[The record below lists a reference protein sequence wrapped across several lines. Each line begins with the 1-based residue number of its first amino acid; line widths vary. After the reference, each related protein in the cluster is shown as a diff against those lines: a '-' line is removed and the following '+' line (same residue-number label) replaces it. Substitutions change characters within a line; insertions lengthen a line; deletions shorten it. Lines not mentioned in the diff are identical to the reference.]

1 MEFLILVLVVVGF
14 YKMNQKSNEYKE
26 TADKAQSQL
35 NAYVKANQTAESII
49 KNAAQLSSNKLEQAE
64 QQAKA
69 IIEQA
74 NSQSTE
80 ILNEANDSLYILQQQ
95 IQEREQIR
103 NSIPDLTEQ
112 ANALE
117 AKIERSKKKVKEV
130 NLLCK
135 NALAAIDSK
144 FRDALPRNNIE
155 VIEDLVS
162 DLEQILPNV
171 SLDFHALEYPD
182 LRKEYRQNEKL
193 IKEITDNY
201 VARYTLKTYA
211 AIYKLMVLALNA
223 ELQNIMYNLKF
234 GNLEEAKSDVEK
246 MLNKY
251 VSIATEG
258 NKTIAPTI
266 LAFITE
272 IRGHFMRAVEI
283 EYMYYVKREK
293 AREEQAAL
301 KEQMRQ
307 EAAERK
313 ALEEQ
318 RAQVVKEEN
327 KYKSEINNIQEQLNV
342 SQDDEQIELFKKRIA
357 ELEQQLSSVEAK
369 KEEITNLQ
377 NGKAGYI
384 YIISNLGSFGDKMFK
399 IGMTRRIDPQDRV
412 NELGDA
418 SVPFK
423 FDVHSFIFS
432 EDAVALESALHQ
444 RLNEQRVN
452 KINTRKEFFYCT
464 IDELENLVLEI
475 EPTAPFTRTMLA
487 EQYRQSQEMAA
498 QSK

>member
-1 MEFLILVLVVVGF
+1 MEFLILVLVAFGF

-35 NAYVKANQTAESII
+35 DAYIKANKTAESII
-49 KNAAQLSSNKLEQAE
+49 KNAAQRSSNKLEQAE

-74 NSQSTE
+74 NNQSTA
-80 ILNEANDSLYILQQQ
+80 IMNEANDSLYILQQQ
-95 IQEREQIR
+95 IQEREQVR

-162 DLEQILPNV
+162 DLEQVLPNV

-377 NGKAGYI
+377 NGKAGYV

>member
-1 MEFLILVLVVVGF
+1 MEFLILVLVAFGF

-35 NAYVKANQTAESII
+35 DAYIKANQTAESII
-49 KNAAQLSSNKLEQAE
+49 KNAAQRSSNKLEQAE

-74 NSQSTE
+74 NNQSTA
-80 ILNEANDSLYILQQQ
+80 IMNEANDSLYILQQQ
-95 IQEREQIR
+95 IQEREQVR

-162 DLEQILPNV
+162 DLEQVLPNV

-246 MLNKY
+246 
-251 VSIATEG
+251 
-258 NKTIAPTI
+258 
-266 LAFITE
+266 
-272 IRGHFMRAVEI
+272 
-283 EYMYYVKREK
+283 
-293 AREEQAAL
+293 
-301 KEQMRQ
+301 
-307 EAAERK
+307 
-313 ALEEQ
+313 
-318 RAQVVKEEN
+318 
-327 KYKSEINNIQEQLNV
+327 
-342 SQDDEQIELFKKRIA
+342 
-357 ELEQQLSSVEAK
+357 
-369 KEEITNLQ
+369 
-377 NGKAGYI
+377 
-384 YIISNLGSFGDKMFK
+384 
-399 IGMTRRIDPQDRV
+399 
-412 NELGDA
+412 
-418 SVPFK
+418 
-423 FDVHSFIFS
+423 
-432 EDAVALESALHQ
+432 
-444 RLNEQRVN
+444 
-452 KINTRKEFFYCT
+452 C
-464 IDELENLVLEI
+464 
-475 EPTAPFTRTMLA
+475 
-487 EQYRQSQEMAA
+487 
-498 QSK
+498 